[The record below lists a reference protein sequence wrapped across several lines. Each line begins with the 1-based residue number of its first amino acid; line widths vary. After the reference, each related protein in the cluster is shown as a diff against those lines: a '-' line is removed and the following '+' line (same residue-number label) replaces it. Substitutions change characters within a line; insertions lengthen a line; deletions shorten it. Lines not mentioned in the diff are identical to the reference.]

1 MDNFMIFLNAM
12 IIISYILLIGFITP
26 FIMRFLKNRNYDV
39 FIQLIPV
46 FALILLSSI
55 VISTALGGLQ
65 ELLFFRVVIIVS
77 AILLVSLLF
86 LTLAMRNLWKEEY
99 DKLIQRMVSLF
110 PKNDRRFSL
119 K

>member
-1 MDNFMIFLNAM
+1 MDTFMIFLNTM
-12 IIISYILLIGFITP
+12 IIITYILLIGFITP

-39 FIQLIPV
+39 FIQLIPI
-46 FALILLSSI
+46 AAITLLSSFI
-55 VISTALGGLQ
+55 ISKGLGGLQ

-77 AILLVSLLF
+77 SILLVSLLF